1 MVTCKQA
8 ASSLA
13 RCGRGRI
20 HPRARKGQFK
30 PPQASGEKKPRVVQT
45 PTQGKRVNASRIV
58 PVPSAEG
65 SVEPRIGMSMDE
77 FGNFMQQ
84 AERRDRGRMQDVYDK
99 YALPFPSAKDV
110 MANPQLEYDRMQK
123 KRAAQKLARQMGGS
137 WVSDLGKAYKK
148 KLIERG
154 RARQSQVLARA
165 AKGGK
170 LFKGVGLDFYPTT
183 HIGLPALGKRELLK
197 LVGGLTPKNMVN
209 VK

>member
-8 ASSLA
+8 ASALA
-13 RCGRGRI
+13 RCGDGRT
-20 HPRARKGQFK
+20 HPRARKGQFN

-58 PVPSAEG
+58 PVPAAEG

-77 FGNFMQQ
+77 FGDFMQQ
-84 AERRDRGRMQDVYDK
+84 AEMRDRGRMQDVYDK

-123 KRAAQKLARQMGGS
+123 KRKAQKLARQMGGS
-137 WVSDLGKAYKK
+137 WVSDLAKGYKK
-148 KLIERG
+148 KLIEKG

-170 LFKGVGLDFYPTT
+170 LFKGFGLDFKPTT
-183 HIGLPALGKRELLK
+183 HVALPAMGKAAIRKLLGR
-197 LVGGLTPKNMVN
+197 
-209 VK
+209 

>member
-8 ASSLA
+8 ASALA
-13 RCGRGRI
+13 RCGDGRT

-77 FGNFMQQ
+77 FGDFMQQ
-84 AERRDRGRMQDVYDK
+84 AERRDRARMQDVYDK

-110 MANPQLEYDRMQK
+110 MANPQLEYDRMKK
-123 KRAAQKLARQMGGS
+123 KRAAQKLARQMGAGFGTTTWKDS
-137 WVSDLGKAYKK
+137 MRWMKRDLVKK
-148 KLIERG
+148 
-154 RARQSQVLARA
+154 RQ
-165 AKGGK
+165 GGK
-170 LFKGVGLDFYPTT
+170 LFKGFGLDFKPTT
-183 HIGLPALGKRELLK
+183 HVAVPAMGKAAIRKLLG
-197 LVGGLTPKNMVN
+197 GP
-209 VK
+209 